1 MAESDN
7 ECKVYVGSLK
17 FETNEDRLKD
27 HFSSIGAVVKAQ
39 VIRDWET
46 GRSRGF
52 GFVTFNDSSS
62 VTEACERLNETE
74 LDGRTIKVHKA
85 NSRGGGGSS
94 EGRTRGGRGGR
105 GGGYGRGRRGGFSG
119 GGGGY
124 GGGNFGGGSTYAQG
138 YTGGGGGDGSGNYYY
153 SGGSGYNY

>member
-1 MAESDN
+1 MADSEN

-17 FETNEDRLKD
+17 FETDDDRLKD
-27 HFSSIGAVVKAQ
+27 YFSTIGDVVKAE

-52 GFVTFNDSSS
+52 GFVTFNNSSS
-62 VTEACERLNETE
+62 VSEACDRLNDTE

-94 EGRTRGGRGGR
+94 EGRRGGRGGR

-124 GGGNFGGGSTYAQG
+124 GGGNFGGGSTYAPG
-138 YTGGGGGDGSGNYYY
+138 YTGGGGGGGSGNYYY
-153 SGGSGYNY
+153 SSGGGYSY

>member
-1 MAESDN
+1 MADSEN

-17 FETNEDRLKD
+17 FETDDDRLKD
-27 HFSSIGAVVKAQ
+27 YFSSIGDVVKAE

-52 GFVTFNDSSS
+52 GFVTFSNSSS
-62 VTEACERLNETE
+62 VSEACDRLNDTE

-94 EGRTRGGRGGR
+94 EGRTRGSRGGR

-124 GGGNFGGGSTYAQG
+124 GGGNFGGGSTYAPG
-138 YTGGGGGDGSGNYYY
+138 YTSGGGGGGSGNYYY
-153 SGGSGYNY
+153 SSGGGYNY